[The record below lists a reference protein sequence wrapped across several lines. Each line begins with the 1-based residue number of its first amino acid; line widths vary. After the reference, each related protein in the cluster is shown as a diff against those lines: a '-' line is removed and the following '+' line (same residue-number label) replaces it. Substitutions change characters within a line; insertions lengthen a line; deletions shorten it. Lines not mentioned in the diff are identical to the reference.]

1 MAFKEINPNSDNDF
15 LENLDITQEKNFP
28 QFLTKIRLNPFRHIA
43 DLTINFQHP
52 ITVIS
57 GTNRS
62 GKSTILMALAC
73 SHFEF
78 KKRNVHNGKLERQT
92 WSSMMQFTTHD
103 KQVRDWTY
111 FITYKLG
118 KKIETKRGQRKATTK
133 KWNGIGKKESQFK
146 GRQVF
151 FIDLDRILPARNFAR
166 AIYHR
171 AKASTS
177 TVISSTNTARIEKYM
192 SYVLEEK
199 FTLNKLA
206 QHLDKDIFKYSTTN
220 EYSSY
225 NAATGEEVLLKI
237 IIDSV
242 EAPANSLI
250 LIDEIE
256 VGLHPKIQRRLV
268 GVLNNISR
276 NENKQFILTSH
287 SPSILSSV
295 PEKSRVFI
303 EKTPSN
309 DYKSISN
316 ISVNAALSKM
326 DSMSYP
332 LVDLYCEDTEA
343 KKIIQKAISS
353 IQTDLKVT
361 NFSDL
366 INIISVGAA
375 DLTYSYFKA
384 HQATYPFKRIRTGYA
399 CVLDGDRRNLKN
411 KTGKFQFPPEE
422 CLHFIHSN
430 ESPEKFLTRTY
441 LAKYPHITLQYHL
454 DDSNVHSLM
463 SKFVENSICTTN
475 DEAFEM
481 CWKEFL
487 DTTHGKAYFDDLKKF
502 IVEMAKKYS
511 PDL

>member
-28 QFLTKIRLNPFRHIA
+28 QFLTKIRLNPFRHID

-78 KKRNVHNGKLERQT
+78 KKRNVHNGKIERQT

-111 FITYKLG
+111 FISYKFG
-118 KKIETKRGQRKATTK
+118 KKNETKRGQRKAATK

-146 GRQVF
+146 SRQVF

-166 AIYHR
+166 AIFHR
-171 AKASTS
+171 AKASAS
-177 TVISSTNTARIEKYM
+177 SLISSTNTARIEKYM

-256 VGLHPKIQRRLV
+256 VGLHPKIQRRLIS
-268 GVLNNISR
+268 VLNNISR

-303 EKTPSN
+303 EKTSSN
-309 DYKSISN
+309 DFKSIPN

-353 IQTDLKVT
+353 IQTDMKVT

-366 INIISVGAA
+366 INIIPSGAA

-411 KTGKFQFPPEE
+411 KAGKFQFPSEE

-441 LAKYPHITLQYHL
+441 LAKYPHTTLQYHL

-475 DEAFEM
+475 DEAFEI

-487 DTTHGKAYFDDLKKF
+487 DTSPGKTYFDDLKKF
-502 IVEMAKKYS
+502 ILEMAKKYS